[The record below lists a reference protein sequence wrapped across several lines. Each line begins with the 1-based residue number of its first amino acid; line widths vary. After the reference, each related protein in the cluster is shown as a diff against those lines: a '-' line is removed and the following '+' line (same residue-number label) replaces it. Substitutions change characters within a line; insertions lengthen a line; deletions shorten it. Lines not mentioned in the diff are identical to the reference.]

1 MNLISTPI
9 RKIFILLKIAVLF
22 AACNSQN
29 EAPQKEHNHESK
41 VHQVSDPE
49 VFIGKHRAKA
59 MVLGLF
65 HFHNPGLDAY
75 KPKFPFNILEKK
87 RQAELENLL
96 RQIAA
101 YQPTKILVEWDRMK
115 EDSITNERFQKY
127 LHGTFDLEDKTNEVY
142 QIGFKLAKKLGHKK
156 IYCSDAPSDWFGV
169 EMDWDNYD
177 AEDYLKSGGN
187 LKKAPAMTFNLFMP
201 CVTH

>member
-1 MNLISTPI
+1 
-9 RKIFILLKIAVLF
+9 
-22 AACNSQN
+22 
-29 EAPQKEHNHESK
+29 
-41 VHQVSDPE
+41 
-49 VFIGKHRAKA
+49 
-59 MVLGLF
+59 
-65 HFHNPGLDAY
+65 
-75 KPKFPFNILEKK
+75 
-87 RQAELENLL
+87 
-96 RQIAA
+96 
-101 YQPTKILVEWDRMK
+101 MK